1 MQSLGQ
7 RYTSKGKFNALIN
20 IEWSND
26 KSNYETSANK
36 IASFTKDFAEK
47 TMRDA
52 AVIKI
57 HNNTSNTNNS
67 AIVVDTSVRVME
79 HGIVE
84 LFQAIMVYLLPFL

>member
-1 MQSLGQ
+1 M
-7 RYTSKGKFNALIN
+7 TKN
-20 IEWSND
+20 
-26 KSNYETSANK
+26 NYETSANK

-52 AVIKI
+52 VFIKI
-57 HNNTSNTNNS
+57 HNNTSNTHNS

-84 LFQAIMVYLLPFL
+84 LFQAIMVYLLLFL